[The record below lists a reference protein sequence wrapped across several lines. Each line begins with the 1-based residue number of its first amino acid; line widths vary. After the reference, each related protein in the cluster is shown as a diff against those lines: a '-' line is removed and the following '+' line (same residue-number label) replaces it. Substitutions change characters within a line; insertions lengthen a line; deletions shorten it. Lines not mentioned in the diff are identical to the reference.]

1 MMVSISSKELEG
13 QVEVNMILKIYGY
26 IKTRQSGIDLC
37 NPMFLRPMGKGQART
52 RRWVIQS
59 NIKKIIQNSRW

>member
-26 IKTRQSGIDLC
+26 IKTRQYWS
-37 NPMFLRPMGKGQART
+37 M
-52 RRWVIQS
+52 
-59 NIKKIIQNSRW
+59 